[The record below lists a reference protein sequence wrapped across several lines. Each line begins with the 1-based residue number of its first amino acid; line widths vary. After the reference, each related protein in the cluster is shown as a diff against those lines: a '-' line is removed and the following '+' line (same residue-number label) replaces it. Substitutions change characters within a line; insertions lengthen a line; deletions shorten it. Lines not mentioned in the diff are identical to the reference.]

1 MDHKKDVDWDAFM
14 RKCMNEAPTPDDG
27 RYITPKATKF
37 VWYDALKNEVEKA
50 QAEKEYKIVY
60 KMKPEDIMS
69 FVSGL
74 HTVQLDMIETV
85 VVRKEREGFPEATAV
100 IKHIMELK

>member
-1 MDHKKDVDWDAFM
+1 MEKK
-14 RKCMNEAPTPDDG
+14 TP
-27 RYITPKATKF
+27 KF

-50 QAEKEYKIVY
+50 QAAKEYKISY
-60 KMKPEDIMS
+60 KMKPEDVMT

-85 VVRKEREGFPEATAV
+85 VAKKEREGFPEASAV
-100 IKHIMELK
+100 IDHIMELK